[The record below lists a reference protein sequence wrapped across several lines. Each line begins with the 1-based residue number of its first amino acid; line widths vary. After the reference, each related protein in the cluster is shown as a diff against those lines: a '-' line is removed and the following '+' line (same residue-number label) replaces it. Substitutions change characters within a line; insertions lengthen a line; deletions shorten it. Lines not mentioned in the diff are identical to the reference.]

1 MLLCKVLATDLCCS
15 EGHWWKRH
23 GKTISRRRAR
33 LGGRDQ
39 HSCWPRWW
47 HWSRFH
53 LAVQHSSPNYKAGLV
68 RATSRVQS
76 PGVSSWCTLCTM
88 RGSAEVLQQKKS
100 VCLMLV
106 LASARMALFLPDE
119 TKCLSICSYAK
130 DICPAGHLLPVLGG
144 SICNLENELNVHFIW
159 NYKHKQLQKCNLS
172 LLREGQQ
179 AIEKHATSPW

>member
-1 MLLCKVLATDLCCS
+1 MEKPSPGGGPGWEAGTSTPAGLAGGTGAGFILLCSA
-15 EGHWWKRH
+15 
-23 GKTISRRRAR
+23 AR
-33 LGGRDQ
+33 LTTRQG
-39 HSCWPRWW
+39 WW
-47 HWSRFH
+47 EQPPGYRAQGCPAGVHCAPWG
-53 LAVQHSSPNYKAGLV
+53 AVLKFCSK
-68 RATSRVQS
+68 
-76 PGVSSWCTLCTM
+76 
-88 RGSAEVLQQKKS
+88 KKS